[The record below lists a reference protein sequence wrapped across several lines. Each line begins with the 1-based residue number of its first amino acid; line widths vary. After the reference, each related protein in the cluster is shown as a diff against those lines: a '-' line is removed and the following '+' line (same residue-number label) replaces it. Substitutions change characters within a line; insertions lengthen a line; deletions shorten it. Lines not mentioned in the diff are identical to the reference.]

1 MSNYRLRVLIALCSG
16 LVACDEHT
24 ALNAT
29 AEVDLRPAAITP
41 NTVVLV
47 LAGEKIV
54 WPDGQRVAPADAGTL
69 LPADTRN
76 VALKVCKGT
85 PHPTVTRTLQTLQA
99 RKVSVTVSGADPAH
113 CG

>member
-47 LAGEKIV
+47 LADAVRRGFIPPVIHAGGEIV
-54 WPDGQRVAPADAGTL
+54 G
-69 LPADTRN
+69 
-76 VALKVCKGT
+76 AL
-85 PHPTVTRTLQTLQA
+85 
-99 RKVSVTVSGADPAH
+99 S
-113 CG
+113 